1 MKNLVWILVSIR
13 LELIRCQFLQRFTRA
28 FFVQT
33 SFLCLEF
40 GFEPTYVRKSCAKNV
55 DEIDVYAF

>member
-1 MKNLVWILVSIR
+1 L
-13 LELIRCQFLQRFTRA
+13 A

-40 GFEPTYVRKSCAKNV
+40 GFEQIFVCKICAKNV
-55 DEIDVYAF
+55 DEIDQRFFVGHEAFGDKFGGDASKKV